1 MKTLLVTLAMLSIW
15 PFSSGTEYKMSG
27 SRIVPA
33 ATATVKVQRDKDNG
47 NTKIDLK
54 VSRLARPSSL
64 TPPASVYIVWVRARG
79 SDAVKQGAI
88 GVDNNLNGEL
98 KSTTVLKEF
107 DVLVTAEQSESVT
120 APSEVQIFSTR
131 VNVT

>member
-1 MKTLLVTLAMLSIW
+1 
-15 PFSSGTEYKMSG
+15 MSG

-54 VSRLARPSSL
+54 VSHLARPSSL
-64 TPPASVYIVWVRARG
+64 TPPASVYIMWVHARG

-88 GVDNNLNGEL
+88 GVDKDLKGEL
-98 KSTTVLKEF
+98 KSVTVLKEF
-107 DVLVTAEQSESVT
+107 DLLVTAEQSDSAT
-120 APSEVQIFSTR
+120 APSGVEIFSTR
-131 VNVT
+131 VDVS